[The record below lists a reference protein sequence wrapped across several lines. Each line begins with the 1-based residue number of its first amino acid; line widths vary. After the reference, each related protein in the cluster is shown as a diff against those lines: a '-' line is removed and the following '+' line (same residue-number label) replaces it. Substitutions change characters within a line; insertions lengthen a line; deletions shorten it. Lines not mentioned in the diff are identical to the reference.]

1 MISAPARHARP
12 ARLAEI
18 GRGLRELMTE
28 LRPDAVAMEEAF
40 HGANVQSALALGEAR
55 GVAIFVAAE
64 HGLTVTGYPPA
75 TVKLAV
81 VGHGRATKQQIGYL
95 VRALLAMR
103 RTPEPDAADAL
114 AIAICHA
121 RRAPRRRDAGAARMI
136 AFLRGDI
143 IGDDG
148 DADHR
153 RRGRRRLSG
162 AAQRRDEGGAAR
174 RGRRCSCTS
183 TRTSSPTSRCAC
195 TGSRPRR
202 RRACSRRC
210 SACRASGRASRWRSW
225 PACETAELV
234 RAIATSDVARL
245 KQVKGVGGKL
255 AERLALELREKILTV
270 GAGMGAGVGAGKGK
284 APAATATPAST
295 APVGPLGEVYG
306 ALVLLGYKPAEIE
319 PLLEKMDEKK
329 PFDENVRG
337 ALAAL
342 RRG

>member
-1 MISAPARHARP
+1 
-12 ARLAEI
+12 
-18 GRGLRELMTE
+18 
-28 LRPDAVAMEEAF
+28 
-40 HGANVQSALALGEAR
+40 
-55 GVAIFVAAE
+55 
-64 HGLTVTGYPPA
+64 
-75 TVKLAV
+75 
-81 VGHGRATKQQIGYL
+81 
-95 VRALLAMR
+95 
-103 RTPEPDAADAL
+103 
-114 AIAICHA
+114 
-121 RRAPRRRDAGAARMI
+121 MI

-148 DADHR
+148 DAVIVDVGGVGYQVLPSAATKGGLPGAGPVQMHIHAHFVTDEPL
-153 RRGRRRLSG
+153 RLYG
-162 AAQRRDEGGAAR
+162 F
-174 RGRRCSCTS
+174 S
-183 TRTSSPTSRCAC
+183 TTAEKSLFQTLL
-195 TGSRPRR
+195 GVQGVGPRV
-202 RRACSRRC
+202 AL
-210 SACRASGRASRWRSW
+210 AILAGM
-225 PACETAELV
+225 ETAELV

-284 APAATATPAST
+284 APAATATPASN